1 MYYTYIEQIGV
12 TEMSRK
18 GNSKSAETTEMSL
31 REQLLGRLSD
41 TAVKGRK
48 REVSVMTRMNGETV
62 EILDALVELNIFK
75 SRSEA
80 VSAFVEQ
87 AISAR
92 GSMFEEI
99 KTQASEIRKLRDS
112 AKKHAFA
119 AFQEDSK

>member
-1 MYYTYIEQIGV
+1 
-12 TEMSRK
+12 MSGK
-18 GNSKSAETTEMSL
+18 EKSSKTETTQMSL
-31 REQLLGRLSD
+31 REQLLGRLADDDATSG
-41 TAVKGRK
+41 KK
-48 REVSVMTRMNGETV
+48 REVSVMTRMSGEIV
-62 EILDALVELNIFK
+62 EILDALVELDIFK

-92 GSMFEEI
+92 GPMFDEI

-112 AKKHAFA
+112 AKKHAFV

>member
-1 MYYTYIEQIGV
+1 MK
-12 TEMSRK
+12 MSGK
-18 GNSKSAETTEMSL
+18 EKTTKAETTQLSL
-31 REQLLGRLSD
+31 REQLLGRLSED
-41 TAVKGRK
+41 TTSGKK
-48 REVSVMTRMNGETV
+48 REVSVMTRMSGDIV

-92 GSMFEEI
+92 GPMFQEI
-99 KTQASEIRKLRDS
+99 KSQASEIRKLRDS

>member
-1 MYYTYIEQIGV
+1 
-12 TEMSRK
+12 MSRK
-18 GNSKSAETTEMSL
+18 RKQKETGTTQMSL
-31 REQLLGRLSD
+31 REQLLGGLSVG
-41 TAVKGRK
+41 APSGKK
-48 REVSVMTRMNGETV
+48 REVSVMTRMSGDIV
-62 EILDALVELNIFK
+62 EVLDALVELDIFK

-87 AISAR
+87 AIIAR

-112 AKKHAFA
+112 AKRHAFE

>member
-1 MYYTYIEQIGV
+1 
-12 TEMSRK
+12 
-18 GNSKSAETTEMSL
+18 MSL

-41 TAVKGRK
+41 ETTGKK
-48 REVSVMTRMNGETV
+48 REVSVMTRMRGDIV
-62 EILDALVELNIFK
+62 EILDALVELDIFK

-87 AISAR
+87 AIAAR
-92 GSMFEEI
+92 SPMFEEI

-112 AKKHAFA
+112 AKRDAYA

>member
-1 MYYTYIEQIGV
+1 M
-12 TEMSRK
+12 EMSGK
-18 GNSKSAETTEMSL
+18 DTKKTAEAPQMTL

-41 TAVKGRK
+41 DAVTGKK
-48 REVSVMTRMNGETV
+48 REVSVMTRMSGDIV

-87 AISAR
+87 AIDAR
-92 GSMFEEI
+92 GPMFEEI